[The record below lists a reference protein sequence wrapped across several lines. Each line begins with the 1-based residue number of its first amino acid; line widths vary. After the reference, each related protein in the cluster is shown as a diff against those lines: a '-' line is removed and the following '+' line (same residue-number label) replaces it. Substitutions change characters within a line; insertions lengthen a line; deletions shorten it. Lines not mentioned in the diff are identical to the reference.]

1 MLGIHLT
8 CEGWIENYVLFLPS
22 RAIASST
29 LCCSP
34 TASESEINV
43 PRCINGDECKI
54 RFRRGHSAQI
64 KGERASSFGA
74 MSMSMCAEAL
84 HMPICETTKKRIEW
98 YNLFSSIKSNKIPEE
113 YWKMCACM
121 RGAWMFTPHG
131 NLRTLHWAAE
141 RRNFMTTQFRQIY
154 CILLSLWTH
163 IFFYDLLTD
172 SWCGLSDDFIIT
184 YFFVRPLCC
193 WRHEFWQGEWWSMQQ
208 RWIKR
213 KKCSASSVCGFRF
226 MHFVP

>member
-1 MLGIHLT
+1 MDRKL
-8 CEGWIENYVLFLPS
+8 CSFS
-22 RAIASST
+22 AIARNSIINVVLLTDSVWIGNQ
-29 LCCSP
+29 CSP
-34 TASESEINV
+34 VHQWWWMQNKISSRTFGPDKGGTSELI
-43 PRCINGDECKI
+43 RCHEYEYV
-54 RFRRGHSAQI
+54 RRSPSYANMRNH
-64 KGERASSFGA
+64 
-74 MSMSMCAEAL
+74 
-84 HMPICETTKKRIEW
+84 KKRIEW

-193 WRHEFWQGEWWSMQQ
+193 WRHEFWRGEWWSMQQ
-208 RWIKR
+208 RWITR
-213 KKCSASSVCGFRF
+213 KK
-226 MHFVP
+226 M